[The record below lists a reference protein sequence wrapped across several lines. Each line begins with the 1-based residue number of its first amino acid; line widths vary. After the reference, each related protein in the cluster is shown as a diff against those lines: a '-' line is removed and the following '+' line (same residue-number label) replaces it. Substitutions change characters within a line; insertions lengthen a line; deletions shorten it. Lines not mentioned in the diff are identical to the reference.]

1 MELEE
6 PEAED
11 APELRVA
18 DPPSEGEALAAGALV
33 LLGATVLAS
42 AAAELESGEFRPL
55 RNEDTGSAAD
65 DASADEAS
73 AEGAADEEVSA
84 SSSSEFELAVLGA
97 GLVAG
102 LVAEASAACATPV
115 LPLLEEVG
123 LTMLSIAS
131 FRPLLWPAELEDEL
145 AVVVPAAWDAARS
158 TVARTG
164 TKRMV
169 SVSSNVLLR
178 SGSQSQLG
186 LQVGYAG

>member
-33 LLGATVLAS
+33 LLGAAVLAS

-65 DASADEAS
+65 DVSAEEGSAADDASTEEAS

-123 LTMLSIAS
+123 LTRLSIAS

-145 AVVVPAAWDAARS
+145 AVVVPAA
-158 TVARTG
+158 
-164 TKRMV
+164 
-169 SVSSNVLLR
+169 
-178 SGSQSQLG
+178 
-186 LQVGYAG
+186 